1 MIIERSV
8 EKGEKYY
15 REKIYN
21 ITINNVTDNEL
32 TVPNLQFY
40 NEVHGW

>member
-15 REKIYN
+15 REKIYT